1 MKYCDIIK
9 FNITLKIF
17 YPQQDVKK
25 MRKSVF
31 NTVSISPACAYCQH
45 GKPSPDGETVL
56 CVKKGVV
63 AKDYKCRKYKYD
75 IMKRVPRRAPELQQ
89 FDEDDFKL

>member
-1 MKYCDIIK
+1 MKYCDIIR

-25 MRKSVF
+25 MKKSVF

-45 GKPSPDGETVL
+45 GKPHSKR
-56 CVKKGVV
+56 KKSFQLHIDAPSLTLGSMRIQTISVV
-63 AKDYKCRKYKYD
+63 IIESAIIDVVTNSIPC
-75 IMKRVPRRAPELQQ
+75 ISG
-89 FDEDDFKL
+89 